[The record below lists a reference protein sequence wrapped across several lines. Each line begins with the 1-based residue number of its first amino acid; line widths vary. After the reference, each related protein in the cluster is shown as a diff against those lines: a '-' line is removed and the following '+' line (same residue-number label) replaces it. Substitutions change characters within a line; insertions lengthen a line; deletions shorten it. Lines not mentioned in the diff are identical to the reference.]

1 MISAIIAL
9 GNPLMGDDGA
19 GPAALEWL
27 REKGPPP
34 GAALVDAGTPGFRL
48 LHILTDVD
56 AAVFL
61 DAVDFGGAPG
71 AVRSFT
77 PSEVRS
83 LRPIPLS
90 PHQVD
95 VLRIVALAARL
106 GQCPRRV
113 TFCAI
118 QPARIAPV
126 QALTPAVAAGLP
138 ALAEEVMQTL
148 RTMSNGGWNF

>member
-1 MISAIIAL
+1 MSSAIIAL

-19 GPAALEWL
+19 GPAALEWV
-27 REKGPPP
+27 RRKGLPA

-56 AAVFL
+56 VAVFV
-61 DAVDFGGAPG
+61 DAADFGGTPG
-71 AVRSFT
+71 EIRSFA

-83 LRPIPLS
+83 LRSVPLS
-90 PHQVD
+90 SHEGD
-95 VLRIVALAARL
+95 VFQIIALAARL
-106 GQCPRRV
+106 GQCPQQIA
-113 TFCAI
+113 FCAI

-138 ALAEEVMQTL
+138 ALAEEVMRTL
-148 RTMSNGGWNF
+148 RTMWPGGEGS